1 MREGLWCGAPSVLD
15 HGAGGLWALSYTF
28 DVVVLE
34 GAGSPAEINLRHCD
48 VVNMQ
53 MARHAGAP
61 VVLVGDID
69 RGGVFA
75 SLVGTWALL
84 DEADR
89 RHLKAFAINKLRET
103 RVLRDRPR
111 PCHMKRECVRR
122 GVPHWGDLEVPEE
135 DSLGW
140 DELAAGRQ
148 SGKTA
153 S

>member
-1 MREGLWCGAPSVLD
+1 MVRRQYWTTVQEAFGR
-15 HGAGGLWALSYTF
+15 LSYTF

-75 SLVGTWALL
+75 SLVGTWALW

-89 RHLKAFAINKLRET
+89 RHLKAFAVINYEET
-103 RVLRDRPR
+103 RVFSRPASSAS
-111 PCHMKRECVRR
+111 HMKRECRAQ
-122 GVPHWGDLEVPEE
+122 GS
-135 DSLGW
+135 SLIG
-140 DELAAGRQ
+140 E
-148 SGKTA
+148 T
-153 S
+153 